1 MIRRLGFIALVLAA
15 PLSAQQQN
23 PPVRRQVL
31 EGRIVDQFFE
41 NYRRL
46 AGLTPEQ
53 FTRFRTVATRSFQQ
67 RRDRQQRERNLWFA
81 LEGQMRPGVAANPDS
96 VSKLLDGIVVLRVA
110 QVDQLKADDKEFATF
125 LSPVQRAQLFLA
137 TERFQQSIQELIR
150 RGMQRQQGGTP
161 PSDFPEP

>member
-1 MIRRLGFIALVLAA
+1 MIRGLGLIVLVLAA
-15 PLSAQQQN
+15 PLAAQQQT
-23 PPVRRQVL
+23 PVARRQVL

-53 FTRFRTVATRSFQQ
+53 YTRFRAVATRSFQQ
-67 RRDRQQRERNLWFA
+67 RRERQQRERERWFA

-96 VSKLLDGIVVLRVA
+96 VSKLLDGIVALRVA
-110 QVDQLKADDKEFATF
+110 QVEQLKADDKEFATF

-137 TERFQQSIQELIR
+137 TERFQQNIQELIR
-150 RGMQRQQGGTP
+150 RGMQRQQGGA